1 MIQRIQ
7 TVYLALAIILLSTVA
22 VGLDLFSFVTDSS
35 RFVFSSY
42 GVAEYDLNGNLIEH
56 KHYPIYVGL
65 IALILLAFICLM
77 SFKDLKRQFK
87 LGRTVFY
94 LYFLMIISLLCLSI
108 FGDSILGLEE
118 ATRKLSLG
126 FYLFVAGFPFT
137 FLANTGIK
145 RDKRLLDSVDR
156 LR

>member
-7 TVYLALAIILLSTVA
+7 TVYLAIAIILLSIVTV
-22 VGLDLFSFVTDSS
+22 GSTLFSYVTETV
-35 RFVFSSY
+35 RFSFSSY
-42 GVAEYDLNGNLIEH
+42 GITKYSADGSFVSQNHFPMYI
-56 KHYPIYVGL
+56 GL
-65 IALILLAFICLM
+65 IALILLCFLCLM
-77 SFKDLKRQFK
+77 SYKNLDRQFK

-94 LYFLMIISLLCLSI
+94 LYFLMVVSLVILSI
-108 FGDSILGLEE
+108 YGNALIDAEGAKRELG
-118 ATRKLSLG
+118 LG

-145 RDKRLLDSVDR
+145 RDKNLLKSLDR

>member
-7 TVYLALAIILLSTVA
+7 SVYLAIAIILLSTVA
-22 VGLDLFSFVTDSS
+22 VGLELFSFVTDSAS
-35 RFVFSSY
+35 YVFSSY
-42 GVAEYDLNGNLIEH
+42 GVTEYDASGTFVAQ

-77 SFKDLKRQFK
+77 SYKDLKRQFK

-94 LYFLMIISLLCLSI
+94 LYFLMIVSMLCLSI

-118 ATRKLSLG
+118 ATRQLSLG
-126 FYLFVAGFPFT
+126 FYLFVAGFPFS